1 MTLYLLP
8 KNSYL
13 QIPTP
18 KMSDNIL
25 KDKSLKFAVRI
36 VRLSQFLKE
45 QQKEFVLSK
54 QLLRSGTSIGANVRE
69 SRNAESD
76 LDFIHKLAIAQK
88 ECDETCYWLE
98 LLFLTEYLSEKEFNS
113 IHNDAVE
120 LLKIIKS
127 TIITVKKRIRK

>member
-1 MTLYLLP
+1 
-8 KNSYL
+8 
-13 QIPTP
+13 
-18 KMSDNIL
+18 MSDSII

-36 VRLSQFLKE
+36 VRLSQHLKE
-45 QQKEFVLSK
+45 NRKEYVLSK
-54 QLLRSGTSIGANVRE
+54 QMLRSGTSVGANVRE

-98 LLFLTEYLSEKEFNS
+98 LLFMTNYLNENEYLSINT
-113 IHNDAVE
+113 DATE

-127 TIITVKKRIRK
+127 IIITVKKRIKK

>member
-1 MTLYLLP
+1 
-8 KNSYL
+8 
-13 QIPTP
+13 
-18 KMSDNIL
+18 MSESII

-36 VRLSQFLKE
+36 VKLSQILKE
-45 QQKEFVLSK
+45 DRKEYVLSK
-54 QLLRSGTSIGANVRE
+54 QMLRSGTSVGANIRE

-98 LLFLTEYLSEKEFNS
+98 LLFMTNYLNESEYNS
-113 IHNDAVE
+113 MNLDATE

-127 TIITVKKRIRK
+127 IIITVKKRIKK